1 MDWPSHCCFFSW
13 PRPSFSWVNYG
24 HRLTLPVWYYYWAGF
39 FLHSCVPEW
48 TMIGEHGPPHQ
59 KTFTWQLTLGEVRN
73 ISKWLFS
80 KSLML
85 SFPVLNNWDWTKQE
99 IGEEC
104 GGRAGCIDWGLLEL
118 LWSFPDDFIYF
129 ELFQM
134 MLFTFNPSRL
144 FYINFEPLQMNLF
157 TLNPCRWW
165 PSCRRSGSP
174 SDPSRR
180 KVEQA
185 TRDLDLEAG
194 AVCTPLTC
202 LHI

>member
-1 MDWPSHCCFFSW
+1 MDWPSHCCLFSW

-73 ISKWLFS
+73 ILKWLFS

-85 SFPVLNNWDWTKQE
+85 SFLVLNNWDWTKQE

-104 GGRAGCIDWGLLEL
+104 GGRAGCIDWELLEL
-118 LWSFPDDFIYF
+118 LLIYPDDLFTLIFSRWVFLLWIFPDDFIYF
-129 ELFQM
+129 
-134 MLFTFNPSRL
+134 
-144 FYINFEPLQMNLF
+144 
-157 TLNPCRWW
+157 
-165 PSCRRSGSP
+165 
-174 SDPSRR
+174 
-180 KVEQA
+180 
-185 TRDLDLEAG
+185 
-194 AVCTPLTC
+194 
-202 LHI
+202 

>member
-73 ISKWLFS
+73 ILKWSFS

-85 SFPVLNNWDWTKQE
+85 SFLVLNNWDWTKQE

-104 GGRAGCIDWGLLEL
+104 GSRAGCIDWELLEL
-118 LWSFPDDFIYF
+118 LLIYPDDLFTLIYSRWFYLLWPLPDGFIY
-129 ELFQM
+129 
-134 MLFTFNPSRL
+134 
-144 FYINFEPLQMNLF
+144 FEPLQMMAQLPEEWKSKRSKSKKSGAGNKRPGFGSRCCLHSINLF
-157 TLNPCRWW
+157 AHLGFLN
-165 PSCRRSGSP
+165 
-174 SDPSRR
+174 
-180 KVEQA
+180 
-185 TRDLDLEAG
+185 RDG
-194 AVCTPLTC
+194 N
-202 LHI
+202 